1 MLFALKVGRIAES
14 TDEVSTTV
22 KKTLRDTASEV
33 KVHAS
38 ERGQQVANYI
48 EEQGAAAEGAT
59 LAAGDKAASSIN
71 EAAKKVRDQCISECV
86 LDEGFPLHEH
96 YMILHNA
103 MIHVNDC
110 IRQCRLDTFSLACQ
124 TVL

>member
-1 MLFALKVGRIAES
+1 VLFALKVGRIAES
-14 TDEVSTTV
+14 TDEMSTTV

-71 EAAKKVRDQCISECV
+71 EAAKKV
-86 LDEGFPLHEH
+86 
-96 YMILHNA
+96 
-103 MIHVNDC
+103 
-110 IRQCRLDTFSLACQ
+110 
-124 TVL
+124 